1 MKEKEQAAMPDWEQW
16 RAFIQQQAPALG
28 LTVTGDQT
36 RCFAVHAR
44 ELADWNRK
52 FNLTA
57 ITDPTET
64 AVKHFL
70 DSLAPSR
77 FIPDGAG
84 LLDVGTGAGFP
95 GIPLKIVRP
104 SLSLTLIDGTLKKIN
119 FVRHVIQSLELDRT
133 AALHARA
140 ESLGRD
146 PAFRGAFDVVI
157 CRALGPLPDFVRVAA
172 PLIRENGR
180 LIAMKG
186 GRAEEELEQLEKF
199 KLPLG
204 PKKVAVK
211 EAFKIDLHPY
221 TLPASGDQR
230 ALIVLTLTAPF

>member
-1 MKEKEQAAMPDWEQW
+1 MTGKKQAGMPDWEQW
-16 RAFIQQQAPALG
+16 REFIQRQATGLG
-28 LTVTGDQT
+28 LTVTGDQA

-44 ELADWNRK
+44 ELTDWNRK
-52 FNLTA
+52 INLTA

-70 DSLAPSR
+70 DSLAPAR
-77 FIPDGAG
+77 FIPDKAS

-172 PLIRENGR
+172 PLLRENGR

-186 GRAEEELEQLEKF
+186 RRAEEELEQLEKL

-230 ALIVLTLTAPF
+230 ALIVLTLTAHF